1 MYQALYRK
9 YRPKT
14 FDEVIGQ
21 EHITTTLTHQI
32 ESGNISHAYLFTG
45 SRGTGK
51 TSTAKIFAKAI
62 NCLNP
67 INGSPCG
74 DCRVCKA
81 LSQENNLDIVE
92 IDAASNNRVDEVR
105 DIREKV
111 KFLPVEAKYKV
122 YIIDEVHMLTESAF
136 NALLKTLEEPPSHIV
151 FILATTDVQKLPTT
165 IISRCMRF
173 DFHLLSDLTLKKHL
187 KHIFSLENIE
197 CEDDALTQIVKSAQG
212 SVRDM
217 LSIADGIV
225 AFSNGKIKS
234 EDVSKILGTT
244 DYDTNL
250 KIIESI
256 SEKNIGIALSLLD
269 GVEKSGKNMNVV
281 AKDLTQCVRDLIV
294 AKTCPDAKDMLSFTQ
309 EIFEKY
315 TDVCSKIDL
324 DKLLQFMKIFS
335 SMITELKFALS
346 PKTLLESAII
356 DCTLNEKKNWILKTT
371 LKNKPCK
378 TQNLCRHNHFGEKL
392 YYIFVSIMIE
402 FFMLCAEIFEMWNL
416 TKMNL

>member
-9 YRPKT
+9 YRPQT
-14 FDEVIGQ
+14 FDKVVGQ
-21 EHITTTLTHQI
+21 EHITTTLIHQI
-32 ESGNISHAYLFTG
+32 ESGKISHAYLFTG

-67 INGSPCG
+67 KNGSPCG
-74 DCRVCKA
+74 ECAVCRA

-111 KFLPVEAKYKV
+111 KFLPVSAKYKV

-136 NALLKTLEEPPSHIV
+136 NALLKTLEEPPNHIV
-151 FILATTDVQKLPTT
+151 FILATTDVQKLPAT
-165 IISRCMRF
+165 IVSRCMRF
-173 DFHLLSDLTLKKHL
+173 DFHLLSDETLKKHL
-187 KHIFSLENIE
+187 KQIFTLEKIE
-197 CEDDALTQIVKSAQG
+197 FDEDAVTQIVKSAQG

-225 AFSNGKIKS
+225 AFSKGKIKS
-234 EDVSKILGTT
+234 EDVSSLLGTT
-244 DYDTNL
+244 DYDNNL
-250 KIIESI
+250 SIVKSI
-256 SEKNIGIALSLLD
+256 STKDIGQALLCVDKAEKN
-269 GVEKSGKNMNVV
+269 GKNMNVV

-294 AKTCPDAKDMLSFTQ
+294 AKTCNDAESMLGFTH
-309 EIFEKY
+309 EVYEKY
-315 TDVCSKIDL
+315 KALADEIDVA
-324 DKLLQFMKIFS
+324 KLMQYMKIFS

-356 DCTLNEKKNWILKTT
+356 DCTLEKKN
-371 LKNKPCK
+371 
-378 TQNLCRHNHFGEKL
+378 
-392 YYIFVSIMIE
+392 
-402 FFMLCAEIFEMWNL
+402 
-416 TKMNL
+416 

>member
-14 FDEVIGQ
+14 FDEVVGQ
-21 EHITTTLTHQI
+21 EHITTTLVHQI
-32 ESGNISHAYLFTG
+32 ESGSISHAYLFTG

-62 NCLNP
+62 NCLHP
-67 INGSPCG
+67 KNGSPCG
-74 DCRVCKA
+74 ECEVCKA

-111 KFLPVEAKYKV
+111 KFLPVSAKYKV

-173 DFHLLSDLTLKKHL
+173 DFHLLSDVTLSEHL
-187 KHIFSLENIE
+187 KHIFSLEKIE
-197 CEDDALTQIVKSAQG
+197 YEDDAITQIVKAAQG

-250 KIIESI
+250 KIIENIESQ
-256 SEKNIGIALSLLD
+256 NIGEALSILD
-269 GVEKSGKNMNVV
+269 KVEKTGKNMNVV
-281 AKDLTQCVRDLIV
+281 AKDLAQCTRDLIV
-294 AKTCPDAKDMLSFTQ
+294 AKTCRDAKEMLSFTQ
-309 EIFEKY
+309 DVFTKY
-315 TDVCSKIDL
+315 ETLSKKVDIE
-324 DKLLQFMKIFS
+324 KLLGYMKIFS

-356 DCTLNEKKNWILKTT
+356 DCTIDEKKN
-371 LKNKPCK
+371 
-378 TQNLCRHNHFGEKL
+378 
-392 YYIFVSIMIE
+392 
-402 FFMLCAEIFEMWNL
+402 
-416 TKMNL
+416 

>member
-356 DCTLNEKKNWILKTT
+356 DCTLNEKKN
-371 LKNKPCK
+371 
-378 TQNLCRHNHFGEKL
+378 
-392 YYIFVSIMIE
+392 
-402 FFMLCAEIFEMWNL
+402 
-416 TKMNL
+416 